1 MWIKKFTNYGNIKNK
16 VLIINQGHEKNTM
29 KHYQSVC
36 SNNNTL
42 KMVPKNI
49 HADFTKL
56 TLK

>member
-1 MWIKKFTNYGNIKNK
+1 MTNYGNIKNK

-36 SNNNTL
+36 SNNNTF
-42 KMVPKNI
+42 KMVPKNM

-56 TLK
+56 TLN